1 MMSREELLAVYE
13 SGPEAVVALVQTLL
27 HSHEQQISALSARI
41 TELENRLSK
50 DSHNSH
56 KPPSSDALAKKTKQ
70 NKQNKQSLRQ
80 KTAKNKPG
88 GQPGH
93 PGTTLRLVDEPEAI
107 VCHSPACCA
116 RCGTSL
122 DQTPEEVGF
131 QRRQVHDVPPLVKL
145 RVTEHRALRK
155 ICPACEST
163 TSGSFPSGVTR
174 AVQYGEH
181 LKAMGIYLQEYQL
194 IPFLRTREL
203 LFDLFGA
210 APSEGTLA
218 SAKAECHAALEP
230 VEKAI
235 KGAIEEADVVHSD
248 ETGVRVGAKTHWLH
262 QAGTRSLTFYAHHRK
277 RGREALEEMDILP
290 GFVGTSVHDG
300 FSSYFTY
307 CWCKHALCN
316 AHLLRE
322 LTAVHQQDTNH
333 HHQQWAGRMMELL
346 REIKAAVDQA
356 RDAGKLWLED
366 EKRDAFEARY
376 GGLLAEGFRAN
387 PPPAPTGKRGRPK
400 QSEAKNLLD
409 RLDKHRGAV
418 LRFMND
424 FAVPFDNNLAE
435 RDLRM
440 VKVRQKVS
448 GCFRSLEGASWFCRI
463 RGYISTL
470 RKQDAHVL
478 SALQSVFSGK
488 PYMPRLQPE

>member
-1 MMSREELLAVYE
+1 
-13 SGPEAVVALVQTLL
+13 
-27 HSHEQQISALSARI
+27 
-41 TELENRLSK
+41 
-50 DSHNSH
+50 
-56 KPPSSDALAKKTKQ
+56 
-70 NKQNKQSLRQ
+70 LRQ

-155 ICPACEST
+155 ISPACEST
-163 TSGSFPSGVTR
+163 TSGSFPSGLTR
-174 AVQYGEH
+174 AVCSTESTS
-181 LKAMGIYLQEYQL
+181 KRWASTCRSINSF
-194 IPFLRTREL
+194 PFLRTREL
-203 LFDLFGA
+203 LFELFGA

-248 ETGVRVGAKTHWLH
+248 EMGVRVGARTHWLH

-290 GFVGTSVHDG
+290 GFVGRSVHDG

-307 CWCKHALCN
+307 CSCKHALCN

-322 LTAVHQQDTNH
+322 LSAVEEQDTN
-333 HHQQWAGRMMELL
+333 HQQWAGRMMELL

-376 GGLLAEGFRAN
+376 GGVLAEGFRAN
-387 PPPAPTGKRGRPK
+387 PPPAPTGKGGRPK

-424 FAVPFDNNLAE
+424 FAGPFDNNLAE

-470 RKQDAHVL
+470 GKQDAHVL